1 MKGKTM
7 QQQTRRIR
15 LNQELRNKIGNR
27 MRVHLE
33 AEDTQE
39 KRKFQDL
46 RNSFKALQDKS
57 WKLAETIVR
66 RQYPQ
71 EDIDTCHYLQKK
83 YPNVNTIAPDS
94 CFHFGYMGKPE
105 EKDQDDKYITRHFD
119 FKIDGEID
127 GVDRQSNQDE
137 SDNWGRGYDA
147 VDFAYAYFRDDLKG
161 QENCNPDIRIEQHG
175 KENNPHKTKFQD
187 ANNKFLGTYSSGDEG
202 RNRFAREWNDEYKLD
217 LIGREYCRDR
227 QIPCSKQE
235 FDTLMIWQ
243 QAKGQLIV
251 AHEKWIES
259 ILNQMKE
266 IKSGLKMYRFLDEAI
281 KLCNNLDLN
290 VQDHEIIKVNST
302 GLTIYNPDNL
312 ADRIK
317 GMKNKNISRKDK
329 ILARVEYEKQL
340 YKNN

>member
-1 MKGKTM
+1 MKGQTM
-7 QQQTRRIR
+7 QQPQRRIR
-15 LNQELRNKIGNR
+15 LNTELRNKISNR

-39 KRKFQDL
+39 RKKYYDL
-46 RNSFKALQDKS
+46 RNTFKELQDKS

-71 EDIDTCHYLQKK
+71 EDLDKAHYLQNK
-83 YPNVNTIAPDS
+83 YENVDTIAPDS
-94 CFHFGYMGKPE
+94 CFHFGYMGKEEVDGE
-105 EKDQDDKYITRHFD
+105 EKDNLITKHFD
-119 FKIDGEID
+119 FKIDGDID
-127 GVDRQSNQDE
+127 GIDRQGEDKRYNSH
-137 SDNWGRGYDA
+137 
-147 VDFAYAYFRDDLKG
+147 DFAYAYFRDDLKG
-161 QENCNPDIRIEQHG
+161 QENCNPDINVEMKDKDI
-175 KENNPHKTKFQD
+175 NPHQRKFQD
-187 ANNKFLGTYSSGDEG
+187 ANDKFLGTYSSGNEG
-202 RNRFAREWNDEYKLD
+202 RNRFAKEWNDEYKLD
-217 LIGREYCRDR
+217 IIGREYCHDR
-227 QIPCSKQE
+227 QMPCSKSE
-235 FDTLMIWQ
+235 YDTLMIWQ
-243 QAKGQLIV
+243 VAKGQLIM

-266 IKSGLKMYRFLDEAI
+266 IKTGLKMYRFLDEAI

-317 GMKNKNISRKDK
+317 GMKNKNISRGDK